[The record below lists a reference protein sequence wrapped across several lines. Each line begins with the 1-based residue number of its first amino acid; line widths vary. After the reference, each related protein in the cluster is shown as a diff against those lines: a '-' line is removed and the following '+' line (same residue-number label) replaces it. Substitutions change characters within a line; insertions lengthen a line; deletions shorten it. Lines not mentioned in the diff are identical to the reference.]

1 MVDNNII
8 VEGGINRDLE
18 STRLW
23 FKENGMMPNPKK
35 YQAIVLGRKGCDIKF
50 QCANETIPTS
60 NEINLLGVT
69 SVSYTHLTLPTKRI
83 V

>member
-1 MVDNNII
+1 
-8 VEGGINRDLE
+8 
-18 STRLW
+18 
-23 FKENGMMPNPKK
+23 MPNPKK

-69 SVSYTHLTLPTKRI
+69 WIASSNLMHMLRPCVAK
-83 V
+83 